1 MDLPAEF
8 LSLDDPQA
16 KKLWERLSV
25 DEYVTRT
32 LPWLSCMS
40 GRIANRESIV
50 VGGEGAL
57 VSYNLAKPSAYKAF
71 DPVGPSGKDS
81 DYPAIGCAV
90 PNAYMAGFVGKN
102 PEEALESWTGF
113 GRRNFQTRG
122 MLNVEMSKASIV
134 RAALLK
140 NDFIEYLCGAQGV
153 LDLPNGAERYFEGL
167 TPHQRRRV
175 SKELR
180 IFEAAGCKIRAANV
194 SEFSEDL
201 AQLQLDTYARHGFT
215 GGSVEH
221 VMRSH
226 KKAIDDLGD
235 SYRMLLATAADGSP
249 IGFLS
254 FIQGTS
260 SAQPRHL
267 GFVQNTTTRNARL
280 YFNLAFY
287 SLIRHLCGT
296 NVRSI
301 NYGPEALL
309 AKQLRGCR
317 VEPLVNYI
325 STENRLIHE
334 YWTERDAKVRAEL
347 TELAVF

>member
-1 MDLPAEF
+1 
-8 LSLDDPQA
+8 
-16 KKLWERLSV
+16 
-25 DEYVTRT
+25 
-32 LPWLSCMS
+32 MS
-40 GRIANRESIV
+40 GRIGSRESIV
-50 VGGEGAL
+50 AGGEGAL
-57 VSYNLAKPSAYKAF
+57 VSYDLAKPSAYKAF
-71 DPVGPSGKDS
+71 DPVGPHGNDS

-102 PEEALESWTGF
+102 LEGALESWIGF
-113 GRRNFQTRG
+113 GRRNFRTRG
-122 MLNVEMSKASIV
+122 MLNVEMSRASLVKA
-134 RAALLK
+134 AMLK
-140 NDFIEYLCGAQGV
+140 SDHIEYLCGAQGV
-153 LDLPNGAERYFEGL
+153 LDLPNGAERYLEGL
-167 TPHQRRRV
+167 TPNQRRRV

-180 IFEAAGCKIRAANV
+180 IFETAGCKIRAV
-194 SEFSEDL
+194 EVTEFSEDL
-201 AQLQLDTYARHGFT
+201 AQLQLDTYAKHGFT

-226 KKAIDDLGD
+226 YKAIEDLGD
-235 SYRMLLATAADGSP
+235 SYRMLLATAVDGSP

-267 GFVQNTTTRNARL
+267 GLVQNTTTRNARL

-287 SLIRHLCGT
+287 SLIRNLRGT

-317 VEPLVNYI
+317 IEPMVNFI

-334 YWTERDAKVRAEL
+334 YWAKRDSAVRAEL
-347 TELAVF
+347 TELAVL